1 MKAIKLAS
9 VFAVSAVAAA
19 VSTVSVAAEPVF
31 SGTAGLYYTS
41 YEDGATYTD
50 DDGVEQFYS
59 DNASSDGEVNIIM
72 DTGVVYFDLDMEN
85 GSDGGFQLDEA
96 YVTQGAVQFGDFDG
110 SLIDSAAYSAGVWED
125 LDDAKFVLGND
136 LGVRYSV
143 NDSLTVSAEIA
154 EGENDGSLA
163 VAYET
168 EMAGLTL
175 GVSGGFNLSSDDAK
189 EGKVLTLGVSAP
201 LGMATLSSFVQVGS
215 TEDQDVM
222 NTGIGIDLPLSDQLS
237 VALQYYTEGGE
248 VTASMVEDDATLTK
262 GADLADKGITEA
274 TVYYAVGDVTYYA
287 TYVAKEISD
296 ADYSVIGA
304 TVSF

>member
-19 VSTVSVAAEPVF
+19 VSTTTLAAEPVF
-31 SGTAGLYYTS
+31 SGSAGLYYTS
-41 YEDGATYTD
+41 NEEAGEKD
-50 DDGVEQFYS
+50 S
-59 DNASSDGEVNIIM
+59 ASSDGEVNIIM

-85 GSDGGFQLDEA
+85 GSDGGFDLDEA
-96 YVTQGAVQFGDFDG
+96 YITQGAVQFGDFDG

-125 LDDAKFVLGND
+125 IDDAKYTLGND
-136 LGVRYSV
+136 LGVRYAV
-143 NDSLTVSAEIA
+143 NDALSVSAEIV

-163 VAYET
+163 FAYET

-175 GVSGGFNLSSDDAK
+175 GVSGGFNLSSDDKK
-189 EGKVLTLGVSAP
+189 EGKILTLGVSAP
-201 LGMATLSSFVQVGS
+201 LGMATMSTFVQVGS
-215 TEDQDVM
+215 DADRDVL
-222 NTGIGIDLPLSDQLS
+222 NTGVGIDLPLSEQLS

-248 VTASMVEDDATLTK
+248 QYQTDANDDVVTDANGNNLVEDKSDA
-262 GADLADKGITEA
+262 GITEA

-287 TYVAKEISD
+287 TYVAKEAKDSD
-296 ADYSVIGA
+296 YTVIGA